1 MTHTLFALVCV
12 VLANLNKIRKDK
24 TMLVSEFTLKVIS
37 ERQYKYQT
45 KQSYIKGIKAIGIWN
60 DEVSSL
66 SPQIFYER
74 LDAIANL
81 NTRRSITIICR
92 SIFKE
97 LGVCKDLKVTD
108 GIPRTYDLPSQSEL
122 HRMIDRSIKY
132 RKYLYLCMYAGLRVG
147 EACAITPKSVIKEG
161 NSYWLNIDKAWSQ
174 DGQNLGSPKTIG
186 KVMIPHWLAEQVLGM
201 SDEEIWRKGMPTQ
214 LISWACCNLSKKG
227 EKRHINPH
235 MLRHWF
241 ATDMVRRQVPVH
253 VVMRQMRHKNI
264 NTTMKIYAQVH
275 NSDFVDALPTRPED
289 KGVSMGNVV
298 NLFH

>member
-1 MTHTLFALVCV
+1 
-12 VLANLNKIRKDK
+12 
-24 TMLVSEFTLKVIS
+24 MLVNEYAQKVIS

-45 KQSYIKGIKAIGIWN
+45 RQSYLKGIKAIGIW
-60 DEVSSL
+60 DMEVSSL
-66 SPQIFYER
+66 SPQLFYER
-74 LDAIANL
+74 LDAISNL
-81 NTRRSITIICR
+81 NSRRSATIICK
-92 SIFKE
+92 SVFKD
-97 LGVCKDLKVTD
+97 LGVCKDLKITD
-108 GIPRTYDLPSQSEL
+108 GIPRTYDLPTQNIL
-122 HRMIDRSIKY
+122 HILIDRSKKY
-132 RKYLYLCMYAGLRVG
+132 SNYLYLCMYAGLRVG

-161 NSYWLNIDKAWSQ
+161 NSYWLSIDKAWSQ

-186 KVMIPHWLAEQVLGM
+186 KVMIPKWLANQVLEM
-201 SDEEIWRKGMPTQ
+201 SDDEIWKKGMPTQ

-227 EKRHINPH
+227 EKIHINPH

-241 ATDMVRRQVPVH
+241 ATDMIRRQVPVH

-289 KGVSMGNVV
+289 RAVSMGNVV

>member
-12 VLANLNKIRKDK
+12 VLANLNIFRKDK

-66 SPQIFYER
+66 SPQIFFER
-74 LDAIANL
+74 LDGIPNL

-97 LGVCKDLKVTD
+97 LGICKELKVTD

-122 HRMIDRSIKY
+122 HRLIDRSIKY

-147 EACAITPKSVIKEG
+147 EACAITPRSVIKEG
-161 NSYWLNIDKAWSQ
+161 NSYWLYIDRAWSQ
-174 DGQNLGSPKTIG
+174 DGQNLGSPKTVG
-186 KVMIPHWLAEQVLGM
+186 KVMIPSWLADQVLGM
-201 SDEEIWRKGMPTQ
+201 SDAEIWKKGMPTQ

-241 ATDMVRRQVPVH
+241 ATDMVRRQVPLH

-264 NTTMKIYAQVH
+264 NTTMRIYAQVH
-275 NSDFVDALPTRPED
+275 NTDLIEALPTRPED
-289 KGVSMGNVV
+289 YLGNLENIVT
-298 NLFH
+298 LFR